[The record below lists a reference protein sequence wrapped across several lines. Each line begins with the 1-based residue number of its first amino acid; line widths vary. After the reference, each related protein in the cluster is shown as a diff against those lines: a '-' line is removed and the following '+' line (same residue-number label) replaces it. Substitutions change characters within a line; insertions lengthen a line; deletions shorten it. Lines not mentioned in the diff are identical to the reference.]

1 MGNIDLHIHSIH
13 SDDGEYTVERL
24 IRQAEEAGLSVA
36 AIADHDSVN
45 ACLERH
51 RLNLETSTRW
61 IDAIEISCRHKDR
74 DYHLL
79 GYFIDPFDLRYTKL
93 EENMRRN
100 EEAATQERLD
110 LLASHFGF
118 AFPMEALRQV
128 AQGKLITGEVICE
141 WLLENEENRKVE
153 ELRKYFPGGSRSD
166 NPLVNFYWD
175 YLSQGKVAYVEVAV
189 PSMDESIRL
198 VHETG
203 GIAVLA
209 HPGNNVKEDKTVL
222 DELTSLGLDG
232 IEAFSSYH
240 GELQNAFYVAYA
252 KKKNLL
258 FTCGSDYHGK
268 TKPKIKLGLTH
279 CPCDAQAIVEMM
291 ERGRK

>member
-13 SDDGEYTVERL
+13 SDDGEYTVESL
-24 IRQAEEAGLSVA
+24 VRQAEEAGLSVA
-36 AIADHDSVN
+36 AIADHDSVK

-51 RLNLETSTRW
+51 RLNLKTSTRW
-61 IDAIEISCRHKDR
+61 IDAIEISCRHKGR

-79 GYFIDPFDLRYTKL
+79 GYFIDPFDLRYAKL
-93 EENMRRN
+93 EENMRIN

-118 AFPMEALRQV
+118 AFPMEALRHV
-128 AQGKLITGEVICE
+128 AKGKLITGEVICE
-141 WLLENEENRKVE
+141 WLLENEGNRKIE

-175 YLSQGKVAYVEVAV
+175 YLSQGKVAYVEVDV
-189 PSMDESIRL
+189 PSMSESIRL

-203 GIAVLA
+203 GVAVLA
-209 HPGNNVKEDKTVL
+209 HPGNNVKEDKAVL

>member
-13 SDDGEYTVERL
+13 SDDGEYTVESL

-51 RLNLETSTRW
+51 RMNLKTSTRW
-61 IDAIEISCRHKDR
+61 IDAIEISCRHKGR

-79 GYFIDPFDLRYTKL
+79 GYFIDPFDPRYEKL
-93 EENMRRN
+93 EENMRIN

-118 AFPMEALRQV
+118 AFPMDALRHV
-128 AQGKLITGEVICE
+128 AKGKLITGEVICE

-175 YLSQGKVAYVEVAV
+175 YLSQGKIAYVEVDV
-189 PSMDESIRL
+189 PSMSESIRL

-209 HPGNNVKEDKTVL
+209 HPGNNVKEDKAVL
-222 DELTSLGLDG
+222 DELSSLGLDG

-240 GELQNAFYVAYA
+240 GELQNAFYIAYA
-252 KKKNLL
+252 KKMNLL